1 LRLWLFFFGLIF
13 SMATHSVTTHY
24 RRIRGAEKNQALVAR
39 VYRRIDELPQY
50 HGIRQ
55 LQPDNLQGSQ
65 KKLFRY
71 FSGSMAAPARQVQKY
86 GQPMLRRRHR
96 PFSIRNS
103 ECDQWLPC
111 MHSAPSDKAG
121 EAGLRCE
128 LPNTF
133 AKVTNHMRNQQT

>member
-1 LRLWLFFFGLIF
+1 
-13 SMATHSVTTHY
+13 MATHSVTTHY

-71 FSGSMAAPARQVQKY
+71 LSGSMAAPARQVQKY
-86 GQPMLRRRHR
+86 
-96 PFSIRNS
+96 
-103 ECDQWLPC
+103 
-111 MHSAPSDKAG
+111 
-121 EAGLRCE
+121 
-128 LPNTF
+128 
-133 AKVTNHMRNQQT
+133 